1 MGAGFSRPFLPPLR
15 RNAIPYTAL
24 LSTAHDTRRT
34 AALTAVAL
42 VAFAANSVLCRL
54 ALREPVID
62 AASFTAIRVLSGAAM
77 LLAVTAPAAQRQT
90 TFAGS
95 WTTAGLLAVYAVPF
109 AFAYMQLSTGT
120 GALILFGSVQV
131 TMLATALFSAERPRA
146 VQWVGAL
153 LAMAGLVYLVL
164 PGLTAPPAGAALLM
178 AIAGMSWG
186 LYSLRG
192 RTAANALAH
201 TTGNFV
207 RAAPLVGLVAL
218 MLLPHAHVEAEG
230 VILSAASGA
239 ITSGLGYVA
248 WYAALR
254 GLSGMHAAVV
264 QLAVPPL
271 AAGGG
276 VLFLS
281 ETVSWRLVLSACM
294 VLGGIAIAIVGSAPR
309 TSMRAAGPALVAD
322 PHQES

>member
-1 MGAGFSRPFLPPLR
+1 
-15 RNAIPYTAL
+15 L
-24 LSTAHDTRRT
+24 LSTPPDARRT
-34 AALTAVAL
+34 AALTAIAL

-62 AASFTAIRVLSGAAM
+62 AASFTAIRVIAGAA
-77 LLAVTAPAAQRQT
+77 LLLIVAAPAGRGGASFT
-90 TFAGS
+90 GS

-109 AFAYMQLSTGT
+109 AFAYTQLSAGT

-131 TMLATALFSAERPRA
+131 TMLAAALFSAERPRA
-146 VQWVGAL
+146 MQWVGAA

-164 PGLTAPPAGAALLM
+164 PGLMAPPPGAALLM
-178 AIAGMSWG
+178 AIAGISWG

-192 RTAANALAH
+192 RIASNALAH

-207 RAAPLVGLVAL
+207 RAVPLVAGVAL
-218 MLLPHAHVEAEG
+218 LLLPRAHVAAEG
-230 VILSAASGA
+230 VILAAASGA
-239 ITSGLGYVA
+239 LTSGLGYVA

-254 GLSGMHAAVV
+254 QLSGMHAAVV

-271 AAGGG
+271 AAAGG

-294 VLGGIAIAIVGSAPR
+294 VLGGIAVAIVTSTPGAGVRVARSAL
-309 TSMRAAGPALVAD
+309 AAD
-322 PHQES
+322 PREES

>member
-1 MGAGFSRPFLPPLR
+1 M
-15 RNAIPYTAL
+15 
-24 LSTAHDTRRT
+24 LSTAPDHRRT
-34 AALTAVAL
+34 AALTALAL

-54 ALREPVID
+54 ALRAPVID
-62 AASFTAIRVLSGAAM
+62 AASFTAIRVISGAA
-77 LLAVTAPAAQRQT
+77 LLLIVTAPAARGG
-90 TFAGS
+90 AGLSGS
-95 WTTAGLLAVYAVPF
+95 WATALLLAIYAVPF
-109 AFAYMQLSTGT
+109 AFAYTQLSAGT

-131 TMLATALFSAERPRA
+131 TMLAATLLSAERPRP
-146 VQWVGAL
+146 VQWAGAA

-178 AIAGMSWG
+178 AIAGIAWG

-192 RTAANALAH
+192 RAASNALAH

-207 RAAPLVGLVAL
+207 RAVPLVLGVAL
-218 MLLPHAHVEAEG
+218 LLLPRAQVEAEG
-230 VILSAASGA
+230 VLLSAVSGA
-239 ITSGLGYVA
+239 LTSGLGYVA

-254 GLSGMHAAVV
+254 SLSGMHAAVV

-281 ETVSWRLVLSACM
+281 ETVSWRLVVSACL
-294 VLGGIAIAIVGSAPR
+294 VLGGIAVAIVASAPR
-309 TSMRAAGPALVAD
+309 AGVPAARPALAAD
-322 PHQES
+322 PHEES